1 MAVISRNFFIE
12 TIVPKDEL
20 IISETDLK
28 GIITDVNDI
37 FANISGYTPKELIGK
52 SHNIVRHP
60 DMPKT
65 IFKQL
70 WQKLKEKGKWEG
82 CIKNLRKDNG
92 YYWVYAEI
100 SAIYKDG
107 KIIGYKSLRTPISQ
121 EEKIKQQNKYT
132 ILKKE
137 DK

>member
-1 MAVISRNFFIE
+1 MIPISRNFFIE

-20 IISETDLK
+20 IMSQTDLK
-28 GIITDVNDI
+28 GVITDVNDL
-37 FANISGYTPKELIGK
+37 FADISGYTPIELIGK
-52 SHNIVRHP
+52 PHNIVRHP

-121 EEKIKQQNKYT
+121 EEKIKQQNEYK

-137 DK
+137 DR

>member
-37 FANISGYTPKELIGK
+37 FANISGYTPRELIGK
-52 SHNIVRHP
+52 PHNIVRHP